1 MTLSIEQR
9 ERKSVSMT
17 FFTTP
22 SRLAKLNSLVSAA
35 KEIDERAS
43 RTSILEALIDQ
54 AQPQK
59 MKGKP

>member
-1 MTLSIEQR
+1 MTLSIAQR
-9 ERKSVSMT
+9 ERKTVSMT

-22 SRLAKLNSLVSAA
+22 STMAKLNNLVSAA

-43 RTSILEALIDQ
+43 RTSIIEALIDQ

>member
-22 SRLAKLNSLVSAA
+22 SRIAKLNNLVSAA

-43 RTSILEALIDQ
+43 RTSIIEALIDQ